1 MDVLSVYRTLLTPS
15 SCIQSI
21 LELTQL
27 HIIVSKY
34 KHQHMYFTK
43 KFLIAL
49 FYRDCQHHLQLDVIV
64 SATIF
69 AMHASRFISPASFWL
84 NHTSLQ
90 FFVLVHCI
98 GWTPY
103 YFSMEYLNCNRKGDV
118 VQYIQ
123 FVESEQ
129 RCTWLKGQMCLLECP
144 KCKMKRLER

>member
-1 MDVLSVYRTLLTPS
+1 MDALSVYRTLLTPS

-49 FYRDCQHHLQLDVIV
+49 FDRDCQHHLQLDVIV

-84 NHTSLQ
+84 NHAIFAILCFGPLHWIDSILLQ
-90 FFVLVHCI
+90 YEIF
-98 GWTPY
+98 
-103 YFSMEYLNCNRKGDV
+103 E
-118 VQYIQ
+118 
-123 FVESEQ
+123 
-129 RCTWLKGQMCLLECP
+129 LE
-144 KCKMKRLER
+144 

>member
-1 MDVLSVYRTLLTPS
+1 MVASVIGFGHSTSMLAVLWMLCQFIEHYEHHLHVSNPFF
-15 SCIQSI
+15 

-49 FYRDCQHHLQLDVIV
+49 FYRDCQHHAQLDVIV

-90 FFVLVHCI
+90 FYVLVHCI
-98 GWTPY
+98 ALDGLHTT
-103 YFSMEYLNCNRKGDV
+103 SV
-118 VQYIQ
+118 
-123 FVESEQ
+123 
-129 RCTWLKGQMCLLECP
+129 
-144 KCKMKRLER
+144 

>member
-1 MDVLSVYRTLLTPS
+1 MDALSVYRTLLTPS

-64 SATIF
+64 SATFFCNACFSLHQSSAILAESNQFAILCFGPLHWMDSILLQYEIF
-69 AMHASRFISPASFWL
+69 
-84 NHTSLQ
+84 
-90 FFVLVHCI
+90 
-98 GWTPY
+98 
-103 YFSMEYLNCNRKGDV
+103 E
-118 VQYIQ
+118 
-123 FVESEQ
+123 
-129 RCTWLKGQMCLLECP
+129 LE
-144 KCKMKRLER
+144 